1 MLRTLQ
7 IDQTLTPGI
16 SFYVANHRAN
26 AVELVGVESG
36 LTGTEILHISSQNRY
51 KNAEVLQFTFS
62 NSSSEEGL
70 GRDFTAKISH
80 LVPKGNG
87 FVDTVIS
94 AYSQHHALIIRP
106 DDVWLSILVQFN
118 FFVNANTEL
127 LRGNFVAHEGKK
139 HLVVK
144 GVGTRYSID
153 FGAMSREMVGLMEKN
168 IVDLKLCEWI
178 LPDFST
184 TTITDTTASVVI
196 MMATLKAYF
205 SYEFYLTC
213 GIPRVILDGEKSDW
227 VNILG
232 RLEKLKE
239 YGVEAIAWY
248 HLLHPVISRF
258 VAAFDAPAS
267 RENVNFWQRVAH
279 YDTQD
284 SGPSYYSG
292 WISAFAVFSP
302 TGEWLGNW
310 LDKDVKSAEAVG
322 SLSAEKFWV
331 IYAPYAAKDLVLDGT
346 PYHRVDSINVPPG
359 YAEVDVKLNDNG
371 ELFDCMMT
379 AGMIGMKVSSSR
391 DVELLPTG
399 RYDIVRPV
407 SGWWIFIKG

>member
-7 IDQTLTPGI
+7 MDQTLTPGI

-36 LTGTEILHISSQNRY
+36 LTGAEILHISSQNR
-51 KNAEVLQFTFS
+51 
-62 NSSSEEGL
+62 

-94 AYSQHHALIIRP
+94 AYSQHHAPIIHP

-153 FGAMSREMVGLMEKN
+153 FGTMSREMVGLMEKN
-168 IVDLKLCEWI
+168 IVDPKLREWI
-178 LPDFST
+178 LPNFST
-184 TTITDTTASVVI
+184 TTITDTTASAVI

-213 GIPRVILDGEKSDW
+213 GIPRVTLEGDKFDW

-239 YGVEAIAWY
+239 YGVEAIA
-248 HLLHPVISRF
+248 
-258 VAAFDAPAS
+258 
-267 RENVNFWQRVAH
+267 RENFNFWQRVAH
-279 YDTQD
+279 YHTQD

-302 TGEWLGNW
+302 TEEWLGNW
-310 LDKDVKSAEAVG
+310 LDKDVKSAEAMG
-322 SLSAEKFWV
+322 SLSAEQFWV
-331 IYAPYAAKDLVLDGT
+331 TYAPDAAKDLVLDGT

-371 ELFDCMMT
+371 ELFNCMMT

-391 DVELLPTG
+391 DVELSPTG
-399 RYDIVRPV
+399 RDDIVRPV

>member
-7 IDQTLTPGI
+7 MDQTLTPGI
-16 SFYVANHRAN
+16 SFHVTNHRAN
-26 AVELVGVESG
+26 AIELVGVESG

-51 KNAEVLQFTFS
+51 KNAEVLQFSLS
-62 NSSSEEGL
+62 NSSSEEGSY
-70 GRDFTAKISH
+70 GRDFTAKISN

-127 LRGNFVAHEGKK
+127 LRGNSVAHEGKK
-139 HLVVK
+139 HLVVS

-168 IVDLKLCEWI
+168 IVDPKLHDWI
-178 LPDFST
+178 LPNFST
-184 TTITDTTASVVI
+184 TTITDTTASAVI
-196 MMATLKAYF
+196 MMATLKIYF

-213 GIPRVILDGEKSDW
+213 GIPRVTLEGEKSDW
-227 VNILG
+227 ANILG

-248 HLLHPVISRF
+248 HLLHPVISHF

-267 RENVNFWQRVAH
+267 RENINFWQRVAH
-279 YDTQD
+279 YHTQD

-310 LDKDVKSAEAVG
+310 LDNRRKWDRSARSNSG
-322 SLSAEKFWV
+322 LHN
-331 IYAPYAAKDLVLDGT
+331 APYAAKDLVLDST
-346 PYHRVDSINVPPG
+346 PYYRVDSINVPPG
-359 YAEVDVKLNDNG
+359 YAGVDVKLNDNG

-379 AGMIGMKVSSSR
+379 AGVIGMKVSSSR
-391 DVELLPTG
+391 DVELSPTG
-399 RYDIVRPV
+399 RDDIVRPV

>member
-1 MLRTLQ
+1 M
-7 IDQTLTPGI
+7 DQTLTPGI

-26 AVELVGVESG
+26 AVELVGDRMCPAEIA
-36 LTGTEILHISSQNRY
+36 LTRLLSYCR
-51 KNAEVLQFTFS
+51 
-62 NSSSEEGL
+62 
-70 GRDFTAKISH
+70 GRNFTAKISH

-94 AYSQHHALIIRP
+94 AYN
-106 DDVWLSILVQFN
+106 DVWLSILVQFN
-118 FFVNANTEL
+118 FFVNTSTEL
-127 LRGNFVAHEGKK
+127 LRGNFVAHGGKK
-139 HLVVK
+139 HLVVM
-144 GVGTRYSID
+144 GLGTRYSID
-153 FGAMSREMVGLMEKN
+153 FGAMSPARMDSPN
-168 IVDLKLCEWI
+168 
-178 LPDFST
+178 FST
-184 TTITDTTASVVI
+184 TTITDTTASAVI

-213 GIPRVILDGEKSDW
+213 GIPRVTLEGGKFDW
-227 VNILG
+227 VNVNILG

-267 RENVNFWQRVAH
+267 RENINFWQRIAH
-279 YDTQD
+279 YHTQD

-310 LDKDVKSAEAVG
+310 LDKDVKSAEAMG

-331 IYAPYAAKDLVLDGT
+331 TYAPNAAEDLVLDGT
-346 PYHRVDSINVPPG
+346 PYHRVDSINVPSG

-371 ELFDCMMT
+371 ELFDYMMT
-379 AGMIGMKVSSSR
+379 VGMIGMKVSSSG
-391 DVELLPTG
+391 DVELSPTG
-399 RYDIVRPV
+399 RDDIVRPV

>member
-1 MLRTLQ
+1 M
-7 IDQTLTPGI
+7 DQTLIPGI
-16 SFYVANHRAN
+16 SFYVTNHRAN

-51 KNAEVLQFTFS
+51 KNAE
-62 NSSSEEGL
+62 
-70 GRDFTAKISH
+70 GRDFTAKISN

-94 AYSQHHALIIRP
+94 AYSQHHALTIRP

-139 HLVVK
+139 HLVVS
-144 GVGTRYSID
+144 GVGTHYSID

-168 IVDLKLCEWI
+168 IVDPKLHEWI
-178 LPDFST
+178 LPNFST
-184 TTITDTTASVVI
+184 TTITDTTASAVI
-196 MMATLKAYF
+196 MMATLKTYF

-213 GIPRVILDGEKSDW
+213 GIPRVTLEGEKSD
-227 VNILG
+227 
-232 RLEKLKE
+232 R
-239 YGVEAIAWY
+239 AIAWY
-248 HLLHPVISRF
+248 HLLHPVISHF

-267 RENVNFWQRVAH
+267 RENINFWQWVAH
-279 YDTQD
+279 YHTQD

-292 WISAFAVFSP
+292 WIDAFAVFSP

-310 LDKDVKSAEAVG
+310 LDNAGFEFILDVKSAEEVG
-322 SLSAEKFWV
+322 SLSAEQFWV
-331 IYAPYAAKDLVLDGT
+331 TYAPYAAKDLVLDST

-371 ELFDCMMT
+371 ELFDCTMT
-379 AGMIGMKVSSSR
+379 AGVIGMKVSSSR
-391 DVELLPTG
+391 DIELSPTG
-399 RYDIVRPV
+399 RDDIVRPV

>member
-7 IDQTLTPGI
+7 MDRTLTPGI

-26 AVELVGVESG
+26 AVELVGMEGG
-36 LTGTEILHISSQNRY
+36 LTGAEILHISSQNRY
-51 KNAEVLQFTFS
+51 KNAEVLQFSLS
-62 NSSSEEGL
+62 NSSSEEGS
-70 GRDFTAKISH
+70 GRDFAAKISH

-118 FFVNANTEL
+118 FFVNANAEL
-127 LRGNFVAHEGKK
+127 LRGNFVAHKGKK
-139 HLVVK
+139 RLVVS

-168 IVDLKLCEWI
+168 IVDPKLREWI
-178 LPDFST
+178 LPKFST
-184 TTITDTTASVVI
+184 TTITDTTANAVI

-205 SYEFYLTC
+205 SYEFFLTC
-213 GIPRVILDGEKSDW
+213 GIPRVTLEGEKSDW

-267 RENVNFWQRVAH
+267 RENIDFWQR
-279 YDTQD
+279 D

-310 LDKDVKSAEAVG
+310 LDKDVKSAEAAG
-322 SLSAEKFWV
+322 SLSAEQFWV
-331 IYAPYAAKDLVLDGT
+331 TYAPNAAKDLVLDGT
-346 PYHRVDSINVPPG
+346 PYHQVDSINVPPG

-391 DVELLPTG
+391 DVELSPTG
-399 RYDIVRPV
+399 RDDIVRPV

>member
-1 MLRTLQ
+1 MCPAE
-7 IDQTLTPGI
+7 IALT
-16 SFYVANHRAN
+16 R
-26 AVELVGVESG
+26 L
-36 LTGTEILHISSQNRY
+36 
-51 KNAEVLQFTFS
+51 FS
-62 NSSSEEGL
+62 YCRG
-70 GRDFTAKISH
+70 GDFTAKISH

-94 AYSQHHALIIRP
+94 AYN
-106 DDVWLSILVQFN
+106 DFN
-118 FFVNANTEL
+118 FVNANTEL

-144 GVGTRYSID
+144 GVGTRYNID
-153 FGAMSREMVGLMEKN
+153 FGAMSRRMLR
-168 IVDLKLCEWI
+168 EWI
-178 LPDFST
+178 LPNFST
-184 TTITDTTASVVI
+184 TTITDTTASAVI

-213 GIPRVILDGEKSDW
+213 AIPHVTLEGEKFDS

-258 VAAFDAPAS
+258 VAAFDVPAS
-267 RENVNFWQRVAH
+267 RENINFWQWVAH
-279 YDTQD
+279 HHTQD

-310 LDKDVKSAEAVG
+310 LDKDVKSAEAMG

-331 IYAPYAAKDLVLDGT
+331 TYAPYAAKDLVLDGT

-391 DVELLPTG
+391 DVELSPTG
-399 RYDIVRPV
+399 RDDIVRPV